1 MPIVP
6 PGPLSGSSPLQLGL
20 LPQRERA
27 ASTRPVPGAGGAE
40 GASTGSSFADTV
52 AGAVQHV
59 IDVQGRA
66 DVLARQAA
74 TGELESVQDYM
85 IAATEAQLTTQLAV
99 AVRNR
104 AVEAYTEIMRMQI

>member
-6 PGPLSGSSPLQLGL
+6 PGPLSGASSLQFAM
-20 LPQRERA
+20 LPVRERA
-27 ASTRPVPGAGGAE
+27 ATPRPAPGAGGAE
-40 GASTGSSFADTV
+40 GASAGGSFAETV

-66 DVLARQAA
+66 DMLARQAA

>member
-6 PGPLSGSSPLQLGL
+6 PGPLSGTPMQLTLLQA
-20 LPQRERA
+20 RDRA
-27 ASTRPVPGAGGAE
+27 AVARPAPGVGGGE
-40 GASTGSSFADTV
+40 GTPSGGSFADSV
-52 AGAVQHV
+52 AGAIQHV

-66 DVLARQAA
+66 DELARQAA